1 MRDDEQLSSLIGDI
15 YDAALN
21 PLLWVD
27 VLGKAR
33 AFVVGL
39 AASLYWKDATSKRGA
54 VRFTDGGIDPY
65 HCEQYFDKYGKL
77 DPTATGLFFATI
89 EEPMATADIV
99 PYDEF
104 VATRFYREWAQP
116 LGLVDC
122 VNVVLEKS
130 VTSVA
135 AFIVFRHL
143 RDGMVDDETRRR
155 TRLLVP
161 HIRRAA
167 LIGRVIDLKTAEAA
181 TFADTL
187 DGLAAGM
194 FLVDADG
201 RIVHANV
208 SAQAMLAVGDVLRA
222 AGDRLATNDPQT
234 DHTLRDIFLAAGSS
248 DAALGVKGVAMPLT
262 ARDHERPCRS
272 RAAADLR
279 SAASG
284 RGELCRGR
292 RDVRAQGGAGH
303 ALAARGHRK
312 GVQADAERTAGAAR
326 HCQGRRCARGGRSA
340 RRR

>member
-1 MRDDEQLSSLIGDI
+1 MGYMYGSAMMQ
-15 YDAALN
+15 
-21 PLLWVD
+21 LLWVD
-27 VLGKAR
+27 VHSRAR

-39 AASLYWKDATSKRGA
+39 AASVYWKDATSKRGA

-130 VTSVA
+130 VTSVP

-143 RDGMVDDETRRR
+143 RAGIVDDETRRR

-167 LIGRVIDLKTAEAA
+167 LIGRAIDLKTAEAA

-248 DAALGVKGVAMPLT
+248 DAALGGKGVAMPLT
-262 ARDHERPCRS
+262 ARDP
-272 RAAADLR
+272 
-279 SAASG
+279 
-284 RGELCRGR
+284 
-292 RDVRAQGGAGH
+292 
-303 ALAARGHRK
+303 
-312 GVQADAERTAGAAR
+312 QA
-326 HCQGRRCARGGRSA
+326 
-340 RRR
+340 